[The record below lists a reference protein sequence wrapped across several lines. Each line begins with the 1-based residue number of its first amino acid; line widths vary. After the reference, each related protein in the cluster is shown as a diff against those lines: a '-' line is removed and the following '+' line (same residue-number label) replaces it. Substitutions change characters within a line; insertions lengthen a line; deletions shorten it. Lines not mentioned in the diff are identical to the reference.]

1 MQILH
6 PLNSISVI
14 LGQGA
19 HDNERLNGT
28 LFAIEKISVL
38 DRVQTRGQVELTIVI
53 QEVAIELQKIVLN
66 IIIRYF

>member
-19 HDNERLNGT
+19 HDNERLMGT

-38 DRVQTRGQVELTIVI
+38 GRVQTRGQVELTIVM
-53 QEVAIELQKIVLN
+53 QEVAIELQKIMLN